1 VLGVLQRVLVLAQPI
16 LPFVTEEIWSFL
28 PGADRRGLLA
38 VERWPEVEHGRI
50 DAEAEAEIDR
60 VIEAVTA
67 LRRYR
72 DDVDTAASAQIPGR
86 LEADGYE
93 RTVEHV
99 ARLARF
105 ELDAATG
112 NGEAPIATVT
122 IPGGAVHVLPSD
134 AVDLEEVKRRRTAR
148 REALE
153 GEIARAEGKLANR
166 GFLEKAPDH
175 VVAAEREKLA
185 RFRTELAEL

>member
-1 VLGVLQRVLVLAQPI
+1 MAHAHDPVRRQTGQLQ
-16 LPFVTEEIWSFL
+16 
-28 PGADRRGLLA
+28 GHRRGQA
-38 VERWPEVEHGRI
+38 GPQGVPGGVEDGDVQR
-50 DAEAEAEIDR
+50 R
-60 VIEAVTA
+60 VDHPVVEAVTA
-67 LRRYR
+67 QRRYR
-72 DDVDTAASAQIPGR
+72 DAVDAAASARNPGR

-166 GFLEKAPDH
+166 GFVEKAPDH